1 MDWKVRV
8 RVSRTWRHV
17 SATGDL
23 YEDSFIVVDDTASRM
38 HGWIRS
44 ALINMFEH
52 DFVEGR
58 VIDIQNFI
66 VRPYRNEE
74 TNTCFKAD
82 KQMLLTP
89 VTAIFPVHQMLQ
101 NFPMHVFWC
110 IPLNLIPDHAEQ
122 ESYFIEEI
130 PRERFERFLKVCLEL
145 EIEQAEFL
153 LSTQMSFR
161 RQSIPHHLQLLKK
174 NSTIHFPSNFAYLV
188 LKGMYRPFQW
198 DDTVKEMALIIANPT
213 LRNRV
218 PEMINLLRDI
228 TGDEEIDI
236 FPIYKLCPNA
246 RNKLSFL
253 HTGWFPFNHH
263 VWQSL
268 CDKVVNKSLD
278 EVDPYDQF
286 ITIDHILQTKCGYCS
301 LQCILYK
308 VLYGVH
314 V

>member
-1 MDWKVRV
+1 MDWDKM
-8 RVSRTWRHV
+8 
-17 SATGDL
+17 
-23 YEDSFIVVDDTASRM
+23 YEM
-38 HGWIRS
+38 
-44 ALINMFEH
+44 INY
-52 DFVEGR
+52 
-58 VIDIQNFI
+58 
-66 VRPYRNEE
+66 P
-74 TNTCFKAD
+74 
-82 KQMLLTP
+82 
-89 VTAIFPVHQMLQ
+89 
-101 NFPMHVFWC
+101 
-110 IPLNLIPDHAEQ
+110 
-122 ESYFIEEI
+122 EEI
-130 PRERFERFLKVCLEL
+130 PRERFERFLKACLEL

-153 LSTQMSFR
+153 LSTQMLFR

-188 LKGMYRPFQW
+188 LKGMYCPFQW

-228 TGDEEIDI
+228 TGDQEIDI

-268 CDKVVNKSLD
+268 CDKVVNKSPD
-278 EVDPYDQF
+278 EVDLYDQF